1 MKKFTII
8 SSLTVLLVIPIF
20 FGAYRDLFITFELEV
35 YAVLILILGFFLIL
49 LTGWTINS
57 FGFNETDV
65 ESMRDHNVIEALIN
79 GNKIILWIFFP
90 ITMIMEELIFRYYL
104 LGFLALTLHLELA
117 ISILISSLV
126 FSLYHIHTWFTFKSS
141 KILLINISYTL
152 ILGLF
157 NGYIFF
163 MFGIIPCI
171 ITHYLIALS
180 LYYNLYRKNYRI

>member
-8 SSLTVLLVIPIF
+8 GSLTVLLVIPIF
-20 FGAYRDLFITFELEV
+20 FGVYTENFIVGEFELIAV
-35 YAVLILILGFFLIL
+35 LVLILGSFLL
-49 LTGWTINS
+49 LLIGWVINS
-57 FGFNETDV
+57 FSFNKKDIEL
-65 ESMRDHNVIEALIN
+65 MKNHNVVNALIG
-79 GNKIILWIFFP
+79 GNEIILWVFFP
-90 ITMIMEELIFRYYL
+90 ITMIMEELIFRYYIL
-104 LGFLALTLHLELA
+104 SFLALTLQIERA

-171 ITHYLIALS
+171 IIHYLIALYA
-180 LYYNLYRKNYRI
+180 YYDLYRKNFRV

>member
-8 SSLTVLLVIPIF
+8 GSLTVLLVIPIF
-20 FGAYRDLFITFELEV
+20 FGVYTENFIVGEFELIAV
-35 YAVLILILGFFLIL
+35 LVLILGSFLL
-49 LTGWTINS
+49 LLIGWVINS
-57 FGFNETDV
+57 FSFNKKDIEL
-65 ESMRDHNVIEALIN
+65 MKNHNVVKALIG
-79 GNKIILWIFFP
+79 GNEIILWVFFP
-90 ITMIMEELIFRYYL
+90 ITMIMEELIFRYYIL
-104 LGFLALTLHLELA
+104 SFLALTLQIERA

-171 ITHYLIALS
+171 IIHYLIALYA
-180 LYYNLYRKNYRI
+180 YYDLYRKNFRV

>member
-8 SSLTVLLVIPIF
+8 GSLTVLLVIPIF
-20 FGAYRDLFITFELEV
+20 FGVYTENFIVGEFELIAV
-35 YAVLILILGFFLIL
+35 LVLILGSFLL
-49 LTGWTINS
+49 LLIGWVINS
-57 FGFNETDV
+57 FSFNKKDIEL
-65 ESMRDHNVIEALIN
+65 MKNHNVVNALIG
-79 GNKIILWIFFP
+79 GNEIILWVFFP
-90 ITMIMEELIFRYYL
+90 ITMIMEELIFRYYIL
-104 LGFLALTLHLELA
+104 SFLALTLQIERA

-141 KILLINISYTL
+141 KILLINISYAL

-171 ITHYLIALS
+171 IIHYLIALS
-180 LYYNLYRKNYRI
+180 LYYNLYRKNFRV